1 MENSCGI
8 FSGSFLFT
16 NLVAETRNEII
27 HKHVVKHSKMTIAYK
42 NKYLNLNLIY
52 ALLFTV
58 TLFTVAL
65 NNEENWKL
73 IIGIL
78 VPASFISKYFYQKQK
93 KYLTIEDDKIKVNN
107 IFGREINLNEILTIE
122 KYAGDY
128 ILKTGIKK
136 LKIDT
141 TIIELVELSNLNSEL
156 EKLNVKWE

>member
-1 MENSCGI
+1 MD
-8 FSGSFLFT
+8 L
-16 NLVAETRNEII
+16 
-27 HKHVVKHSKMTIAYK
+27 KMTIAYK
-42 NKYLNLNLIY
+42 KKYLNLNLIY

-58 TLFTVAL
+58 TLFTVDL
-65 NNEENWKL
+65 KSEENWKL

-93 KYLTIEDDKIKVNN
+93 KYLTIENNKIKVNN
-107 IFGREINLNEILTIE
+107 IFGSEINLNEIFTIE
-122 KYAGDY
+122 RYAGDY

-141 TIIELVELSNLNSEL
+141 TIIAPVELSNLNSEL

>member
-1 MENSCGI
+1 
-8 FSGSFLFT
+8 
-16 NLVAETRNEII
+16 
-27 HKHVVKHSKMTIAYK
+27 MTIAYK
-42 NKYLNLNLIY
+42 KKYLNLNLIY

-58 TLFTVAL
+58 TLFTVDL
-65 NNEENWKL
+65 KSEENWKL

-93 KYLTIEDDKIKVNN
+93 KYLTIENNKIKVNN
-107 IFGREINLNEILTIE
+107 IFGSEINLNEIFTIE
-122 KYAGDY
+122 RYAGDY

-141 TIIELVELSNLNSEL
+141 TIIAPVELSNLNSEL

>member
-1 MENSCGI
+1 
-8 FSGSFLFT
+8 
-16 NLVAETRNEII
+16 
-27 HKHVVKHSKMTIAYK
+27 MTIAYK
-42 NKYLNLNLIY
+42 KKYLNLNLIY

-58 TLFTVAL
+58 TLFTFAL
-65 NNEENWKL
+65 NSEENWKL

-128 ILKTGIKK
+128 ILKNGIKK

>member
-1 MENSCGI
+1 
-8 FSGSFLFT
+8 
-16 NLVAETRNEII
+16 
-27 HKHVVKHSKMTIAYK
+27 MTIAYK
-42 NKYLNLNLIY
+42 KKYLNLNLIY

-58 TLFTVAL
+58 TLFTVTL
-65 NNEENWKL
+65 NSEENWKL

-93 KYLTIEDDKIKVNN
+93 KYITIEDDKIKVNN

-128 ILKTGIKK
+128 ILKNGIKK

>member
-1 MENSCGI
+1 
-8 FSGSFLFT
+8 
-16 NLVAETRNEII
+16 
-27 HKHVVKHSKMTIAYK
+27 MTIAYK
-42 NKYLNLNLIY
+42 KKYLNLNLIY

-58 TLFTVAL
+58 TLFTVTL
-65 NNEENWKL
+65 NSEENWKL

-93 KYLTIEDDKIKVNN
+93 KYITIEDDKIKVNN

>member
-1 MENSCGI
+1 
-8 FSGSFLFT
+8 
-16 NLVAETRNEII
+16 
-27 HKHVVKHSKMTIAYK
+27 MTIAYK
-42 NKYLNLNLIY
+42 KKYLNLNLIY

-58 TLFTVAL
+58 TLFTVDL
-65 NNEENWKL
+65 NSEENWKL

-78 VPASFISKYFYQKQK
+78 APASFVAKYFYQKQK
-93 KYLTIEDDKIKVNN
+93 KYLTFEDNNIKLNN

-128 ILKTGIKK
+128 ILKNGIKK

>member
-1 MENSCGI
+1 
-8 FSGSFLFT
+8 
-16 NLVAETRNEII
+16 
-27 HKHVVKHSKMTIAYK
+27 MTIAYK
-42 NKYLNLNLIY
+42 KKYLNLNLIY

-65 NNEENWKL
+65 NSEENWKL

-141 TIIELVELSNLNSEL
+141 TIIEPVELSNLNSEL
-156 EKLNVKWE
+156 KKLNVKWE

>member
-1 MENSCGI
+1 
-8 FSGSFLFT
+8 
-16 NLVAETRNEII
+16 
-27 HKHVVKHSKMTIAYK
+27 MTIAYK
-42 NKYLNLNLIY
+42 KKYLNLNLIY

-58 TLFTVAL
+58 TLFTVTL
-65 NNEENWKL
+65 NSEENWKL

-93 KYLTIEDDKIKVNN
+93 KYITIEDDKIKVNN

-141 TIIELVELSNLNSEL
+141 TIIGLVELSNLNSEL

>member
-1 MENSCGI
+1 
-8 FSGSFLFT
+8 
-16 NLVAETRNEII
+16 
-27 HKHVVKHSKMTIAYK
+27 MTIAYK
-42 NKYLNLNLIY
+42 KKYLNLNLIY

-58 TLFTVAL
+58 TLFTVTL
-65 NNEENWKL
+65 NSEENWKL

>member
-1 MENSCGI
+1 
-8 FSGSFLFT
+8 
-16 NLVAETRNEII
+16 
-27 HKHVVKHSKMTIAYK
+27 MTIAYK
-42 NKYLNLNLIY
+42 KKYLNLNLIY

-65 NNEENWKL
+65 NSEENWKL

-122 KYAGDY
+122 N
-128 ILKTGIKK
+128 GI
-136 LKIDT
+136 I
-141 TIIELVELSNLNSEL
+141 TIQYNNIFFSSFIS
-156 EKLNVKWE
+156 

>member
-1 MENSCGI
+1 
-8 FSGSFLFT
+8 
-16 NLVAETRNEII
+16 
-27 HKHVVKHSKMTIAYK
+27 MTIAYK
-42 NKYLNLNLIY
+42 KKYLNLNLIY

-58 TLFTVAL
+58 NVFTIAL
-65 NNEENWKL
+65 NSEENWKL
-73 IIGIL
+73 IIAIL
-78 VPASFISKYFYQKQK
+78 VPVSFISKYFYQKQK

-141 TIIELVELSNLNSEL
+141 TIIELLELSNLNSEL
-156 EKLNVKWE
+156 EKLNVKWK

>member
-1 MENSCGI
+1 MD
-8 FSGSFLFT
+8 L
-16 NLVAETRNEII
+16 
-27 HKHVVKHSKMTIAYK
+27 KMTIAYK
-42 NKYLNLNLIY
+42 KKYLNLNLIY

-58 TLFTVAL
+58 TLFTVDL
-65 NNEENWKL
+65 NSEENWKL

>member
-1 MENSCGI
+1 
-8 FSGSFLFT
+8 
-16 NLVAETRNEII
+16 
-27 HKHVVKHSKMTIAYK
+27 MTIAYK
-42 NKYLNLNLIY
+42 KKYLNLNLIY

-58 TLFTVAL
+58 TLFTVTL
-65 NNEENWKL
+65 NSEENWKL

-93 KYLTIEDDKIKVNN
+93 KYLTIENNKIKVNN
-107 IFGREINLNEILTIE
+107 IFGSEINLNEIFTIE

-141 TIIELVELSNLNSEL
+141 TIIAPVELSNLNSEL

>member
-1 MENSCGI
+1 
-8 FSGSFLFT
+8 
-16 NLVAETRNEII
+16 
-27 HKHVVKHSKMTIAYK
+27 MTIAYK
-42 NKYLNLNLIY
+42 KKYLNLNLIY

-58 TLFTVAL
+58 NVFTIAL
-65 NNEENWKL
+65 NSEENWKL
-73 IIGIL
+73 IIAIL
-78 VPASFISKYFYQKQK
+78 VPVSFISKYFYQKQK

-107 IFGREINLNEILTIE
+107 IFGREINLNEIFTIE

-156 EKLNVKWE
+156 EKLNVKWK

>member
-1 MENSCGI
+1 
-8 FSGSFLFT
+8 
-16 NLVAETRNEII
+16 
-27 HKHVVKHSKMTIAYK
+27 MTIAYK
-42 NKYLNLNLIY
+42 KKYLNLNLIY

-58 TLFTVAL
+58 TLFTVTL
-65 NNEENWKL
+65 NSEENWKL

-93 KYLTIEDDKIKVNN
+93 KYITIEDDKIKVNN

-141 TIIELVELSNLNSEL
+141 TIVELVELSNLNSEL

>member
-1 MENSCGI
+1 MRIFGSCKT
-8 FSGSFLFT
+8 F
-16 NLVAETRNEII
+16 
-27 HKHVVKHSKMTIAYK
+27 KKMTIAYK
-42 NKYLNLNLIY
+42 KKYLNLNLIY
-52 ALLFTV
+52 ALLFTI

-65 NNEENWKL
+65 NSEENWKM

-78 VPASFISKYFYQKQK
+78 VPASFIAKYFYQKQK

-107 IFGREINLNEILTIE
+107 IFGREINLYEILTIE

-136 LKIDT
+136 LKIDI
-141 TIIELVELSNLNSEL
+141 TIIEPVELSNLNSEL

>member
-1 MENSCGI
+1 
-8 FSGSFLFT
+8 
-16 NLVAETRNEII
+16 
-27 HKHVVKHSKMTIAYK
+27 MTIAYK
-42 NKYLNLNLIY
+42 KKYLNLNLIY

-58 TLFTVAL
+58 TLFTFAL
-65 NNEENWKL
+65 NSEENWKL

>member
-1 MENSCGI
+1 
-8 FSGSFLFT
+8 
-16 NLVAETRNEII
+16 
-27 HKHVVKHSKMTIAYK
+27 MTIAYK
-42 NKYLNLNLIY
+42 KKYLNLNLIY

-65 NNEENWKL
+65 NSEENWKL

-107 IFGREINLNEILTIE
+107 ICSREINLNEILTIE

>member
-1 MENSCGI
+1 
-8 FSGSFLFT
+8 
-16 NLVAETRNEII
+16 
-27 HKHVVKHSKMTIAYK
+27 MTIAYK
-42 NKYLNLNLIY
+42 KKYLNLNLIY

-58 TLFTVAL
+58 TLFTVTL
-65 NNEENWKL
+65 NSEENWKL

-107 IFGREINLNEILTIE
+107 ICGREINLNEILTIE

>member
-1 MENSCGI
+1 MD
-8 FSGSFLFT
+8 L
-16 NLVAETRNEII
+16 
-27 HKHVVKHSKMTIAYK
+27 KMTIAYK
-42 NKYLNLNLIY
+42 KKYLNLNLIY

-58 TLFTVAL
+58 TLFTVDL
-65 NNEENWKL
+65 KSEENWKL

-93 KYLTIEDDKIKVNN
+93 KYLTIENNKIKVNN

>member
-1 MENSCGI
+1 
-8 FSGSFLFT
+8 
-16 NLVAETRNEII
+16 
-27 HKHVVKHSKMTIAYK
+27 MTIAYK
-42 NKYLNLNLIY
+42 KKYLNLNLIY

-58 TLFTVAL
+58 TLFTVDL
-65 NNEENWKL
+65 NSEENWKL

-78 VPASFISKYFYQKQK
+78 APASFVAKYFYQKQK
-93 KYLTIEDDKIKVNN
+93 KYLTFEDNNIKLNN

-128 ILKTGIKK
+128 ILKNGIKK

-156 EKLNVKWE
+156 KKLNVKWE

>member
-1 MENSCGI
+1 
-8 FSGSFLFT
+8 
-16 NLVAETRNEII
+16 
-27 HKHVVKHSKMTIAYK
+27 MTIAYK

-93 KYLTIEDDKIKVNN
+93 KYLTIENNKIKVNN
-107 IFGREINLNEILTIE
+107 IFGSEINLNEIFTIE
-122 KYAGDY
+122 RYAGDY

-141 TIIELVELSNLNSEL
+141 TIIAPVELSNLNSEL

>member
-1 MENSCGI
+1 
-8 FSGSFLFT
+8 
-16 NLVAETRNEII
+16 
-27 HKHVVKHSKMTIAYK
+27 MTIAYK
-42 NKYLNLNLIY
+42 KKYLNLNLIY

-58 TLFTVAL
+58 TLFTVTL
-65 NNEENWKL
+65 NSEENWKL

-78 VPASFISKYFYQKQK
+78 APASFISKYFYQKQK
-93 KYLTIEDDKIKVNN
+93 KYITIEDDKIKVNN

>member
-1 MENSCGI
+1 
-8 FSGSFLFT
+8 
-16 NLVAETRNEII
+16 
-27 HKHVVKHSKMTIAYK
+27 MTIAYK

>member
-1 MENSCGI
+1 
-8 FSGSFLFT
+8 
-16 NLVAETRNEII
+16 
-27 HKHVVKHSKMTIAYK
+27 MTIAYK
-42 NKYLNLNLIY
+42 KKYLNLNLIY

-58 TLFTVAL
+58 NVFTIAL
-65 NNEENWKL
+65 NSEENWKL
-73 IIGIL
+73 IIAIL
-78 VPASFISKYFYQKQK
+78 VPVSFISKYFYQKQK

-156 EKLNVKWE
+156 EKLNVKWK

>member
-1 MENSCGI
+1 MD
-8 FSGSFLFT
+8 L
-16 NLVAETRNEII
+16 
-27 HKHVVKHSKMTIAYK
+27 KMTIAYK
-42 NKYLNLNLIY
+42 KKYLNLNLIY

-58 TLFTVAL
+58 TLFTVDL
-65 NNEENWKL
+65 KSEENWKL

-107 IFGREINLNEILTIE
+107 ICGREINLNEILTIE

>member
-1 MENSCGI
+1 
-8 FSGSFLFT
+8 
-16 NLVAETRNEII
+16 
-27 HKHVVKHSKMTIAYK
+27 MTIAYK
-42 NKYLNLNLIY
+42 KKYLNLNLIY

-65 NNEENWKL
+65 NSEENWKL

-93 KYLTIEDDKIKVNN
+93 KYITIEDDKIKVNN